1 MSFMALAPALGGGV
15 GCNEELG
22 SWSLDISKVL
32 GALSGESG
40 RAKAGEEM
48 SAAGSSL
55 SVSASSSWVSAA
67 AAAEGSLSVPQ
78 KKRRSQSSE
87 RAKGCFC
94 TSSLSPETQ
103 AHSLPQFT
111 HQCSGEHSAHNA
123 SGVPKLVEMLNAQPY
138 GPRVRPPPY

>member
-1 MSFMALAPALGGGV
+1 MVGKWDLPKMSFMALAPALGGGV

-67 AAAEGSLSVPQ
+67 AAAEGSLSVPPN
-78 KKRRSQSSE
+78 K
-87 RAKGCFC
+87 AKITELREG
-94 TSSLSPETQ
+94 Q
-103 AHSLPQFT
+103 
-111 HQCSGEHSAHNA
+111 G
-123 SGVPKLVEMLNAQPY
+123 ML
-138 GPRVRPPPY
+138 